1 MAGRVIDG
9 SARGRGAGGAISH
22 PREPPSVIS
31 HQAVHSGYACG
42 QVLQRFLH
50 LGVQTVLYLQI
61 GVLLRIASQSYGFEC
76 SSVALFKSMKA
87 VGHLGVN
94 AVVHLVPYVNVGL
107 HKIGARKQLVV
118 VKANGIV
125 WHAPFVV
132 GRGNEESKSHGVA
145 IFSFDVSGCSGSRF
159 WRYIYMLLP
168 QASFVPR

>member
-1 MAGRVIDG
+1 MEWGGGRNLLTGRIVDS
-9 SARGRGAGGAISH
+9 SACDRGAGGAITH

-42 QVLQRFLH
+42 QVLQCFLH

-76 SSVALFKSMKA
+76 SSVALFKSTKA

-94 AVVHLVPYVNVGL
+94 AVVHLVSYVNVGL

-125 WHAPFVV
+125 RHAPFVI
-132 GRGNEESKSHGVA
+132 GRGKRRVKIPRRSH
-145 IFSFDVSGCSGSRF
+145 FQF
-159 WRYIYMLLP
+159 
-168 QASFVPR
+168 